1 MKKAYALLSTVLL
14 AGGLTLGALAPTL
27 ARADEEARMQG
38 TITKLDQTN
47 GRIELKTDKGP
58 AVVYFAPEALKNLKE
73 GDQIKL
79 EVELEPAKVSS
90 RVTTPDTVTSSAK
103 TAEERDIEQRFP
115 HSTKPNEDIPA
126 KSKQVGS

>member
-1 MKKAYALLSTVLL
+1 MNKAYALLSTVLL

-38 TITKLDQTN
+38 TITKLDQTS

-103 TAEERDIEQRFP
+103 TAEERDLEQRFP
-115 HSTKPNEDIPA
+115 HSAKPNEDIPA

>member
-1 MKKAYALLSTVLL
+1 MNKAYALLSTVLL

-38 TITKLDQTN
+38 TITKLDQTS

-103 TAEERDIEQRFP
+103 TAEERDLEQRFP